1 MAAGRPTADTGV
13 VTTQGTTDDRVRA
26 VEETAAGAALA
37 AGLDAVARL
46 HDQAME
52 LIAHL
57 ADTWDQPAA
66 DGQGDGVR
74 VLRLAERP
82 TVTQRAENAAA

>member
-1 MAAGRPTADTGV
+1 M
-13 VTTQGTTDDRVRA
+13 TTQGTTEDLASVA
-26 VEETAAGAALA
+26 EETVAGAALA

-46 HDQAME
+46 HEEAME

-57 ADTWDQPAA
+57 ADTWDEPADDAQA
-66 DGQGDGVR
+66 DDVR

-82 TVTQRAENAAA
+82 TVAQRVESAAA